1 MRIEHGTYTVAEEY
15 TSGETWSP
23 ASKVYTNDLNDV
35 DVTFTLN
42 DGSTVTMH
50 VYRGTVLPI
59 VTKSASWA
67 GSGTLVVLR

>member
-15 TSGETWSP
+15 SSGQTWSP

-42 DGSTVTMH
+42 DDTTIVMH
-50 VYRGTVLPI
+50 VYRGTVLPL
-59 VTKSASWA
+59 VTKSASWT